1 MSRYIE
7 IHKHFSPQLSKF
19 LASITTA
26 SFSTRSGLRKTAYN
40 SLFLR
45 FTSSMNQIKP
55 PLQPPAALLLISS
68 RLTRRR
74 EVESMS
80 SAPYL
85 QELLPFLILYLK
97 FQVDPLPIALP
108 NSFPS
113 TRLRA
118 VPDAAVFLYLHSNI
132 SVLRVCVHRSWAQK
146 PQHHTPLQ
154 AVSSSPLLKRPG
166 IHLLEIQVINSN
178 RQESERSRSFSS
190 RRAEKENGGKRLSI
204 KHT

>member
-85 QELLPFLILYLK
+85 QELVPFLILYLK

-108 NSFPS
+108 KLSFHQTQS
-113 TRLRA
+113 SARCCC
-118 VPDAAVFLYLHSNI
+118 VPLFA
-132 SVLRVCVHRSWAQK
+132 
-146 PQHHTPLQ
+146 
-154 AVSSSPLLKRPG
+154 
-166 IHLLEIQVINSN
+166 
-178 RQESERSRSFSS
+178 
-190 RRAEKENGGKRLSI
+190 
-204 KHT
+204 

>member
-68 RLTRRR
+68 LLTRRR
-74 EVESMS
+74 EVESTS

-85 QELLPFLILYLK
+85 QELVPFLILYLK

-132 SVLRVCVHRSWAQK
+132 SVLRAQK
-146 PQHHTPLQ
+146 LGSETPASYSLTGCLFQ
-154 AVSSSPLLKRPG
+154 PLAEAARNSSTG
-166 IHLLEIQVINSN
+166 NSSY
-178 RQESERSRSFSS
+178 QF
-190 RRAEKENGGKRLSI
+190 
-204 KHT
+204 